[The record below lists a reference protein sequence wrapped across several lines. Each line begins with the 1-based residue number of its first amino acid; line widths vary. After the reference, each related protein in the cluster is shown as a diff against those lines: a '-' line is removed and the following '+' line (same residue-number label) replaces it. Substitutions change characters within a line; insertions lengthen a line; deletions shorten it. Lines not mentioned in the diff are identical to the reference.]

1 MKFSDDQ
8 ITKKNIHRI
17 KLNIFTLLIF
27 ILPFYHY
34 YILNF
39 KNNHLTNT

>member
-1 MKFSDDQ
+1 MKSSDDQ

-27 ILPFYHY
+27 ILPFALLY
-34 YILNF
+34 
-39 KNNHLTNT
+39 T